1 MQLLRQSICRYHDSP
16 PKTARKYLTTKIKK
30 EKKSSNQ
37 AWNKKKP
44 TRITWSTWQKLT
56 GDSSAKGTP

>member
-1 MQLLRQSICRYHDSP
+1 MMQLLRQSIRRCHDSP

-37 AWNKKKP
+37 A
-44 TRITWSTWQKLT
+44 
-56 GDSSAKGTP
+56 